1 MLGTVGSLSLC
12 AAAGDTTAGDTSAG
26 DTSAGDVDITA
37 QAVSRLS
44 FTSPHSA
51 AVPEPY

>member
-12 AAAGDTTAGDTSAG
+12 AAAGDTSAG

-37 QAVSRLS
+37 QAVSWLS